1 MMLTIDLFYIPTT
14 ISLVVVATIIGTSI
28 WLNLP
33 ATRGQDRREIPVPE
47 NPPSTSRP
55 TRNSPRPSRVPWH
68 PRGGHTVTTV
78 APRPAWTL
86 LTNHGHVLLA
96 VAGVPDARVA
106 DIAAAV
112 GITTRA
118 TLTILHDLAE
128 AALVRRTK
136 IGRRTHYTVNPDQH
150 FRHPTLAEHG
160 IGELLALIAGT
171 RVPT

>member
-1 MMLTIDLFYIPTT
+1 M
-14 ISLVVVATIIGTSI
+14 
-28 WLNLP
+28 
-33 ATRGQDRREIPVPE
+33 
-47 NPPSTSRP
+47 PS
-55 TRNSPRPSRVPWH
+55 H

-96 VAGVPDARVA
+96 VAVVPDARVA

-128 AALVRRTK
+128 AGFVRRTK
-136 IGRRTHYTVNPDQH
+136 IGRRTHPALPPPHPGRARDWRTPRSHCPARASQPEQLGTPSTMRRSR
-150 FRHPTLAEHG
+150 RHRPSPRDSRDAQPALHRPTLADLTPPG
-160 IGELLALIAGT
+160 NRTPFPSRPSSAT
-171 RVPT
+171 

>member
-1 MMLTIDLFYIPTT
+1 M
-14 ISLVVVATIIGTSI
+14 
-28 WLNLP
+28 
-33 ATRGQDRREIPVPE
+33 
-47 NPPSTSRP
+47 PS
-55 TRNSPRPSRVPWH
+55 H

-96 VAGVPDARVA
+96 VAVVPDARVA

-128 AALVRRTK
+128 AGFVRRTK
-136 IGRRTHYTVNPDQH
+136 VGRRTHYTVNPDQH
-150 FRHPTLAEHG
+150 FRHPTLADHEV
-160 IGELLALIAGT
+160 GELLTLIAGKCA
-171 RVPT
+171 PT